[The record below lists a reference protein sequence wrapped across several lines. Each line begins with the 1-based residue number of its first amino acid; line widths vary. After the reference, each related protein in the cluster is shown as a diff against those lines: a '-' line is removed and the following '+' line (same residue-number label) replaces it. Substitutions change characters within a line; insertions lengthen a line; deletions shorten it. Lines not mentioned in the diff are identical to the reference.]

1 MKSGRQDRILE
12 IIRDNEVHTQ
22 QDLAARLRSE
32 GFDVTQATVS
42 RDMKRAES
50 YKDGLRAGRLPLRR
64 SGRSPS
70 GGAGQV
76 CTGYLQAPCLRCA
89 VPTILSCLRTMEGS
103 ANTVAVVIDGLNNDD
118 ILGCIAGDDTM
129 LIVVSG
135 NDKTAEIIGL
145 IEELRGQA
153 EV

>member
-12 IIRDNEVHTQ
+12 IIRDNEVRTQ
-22 QDLAARLRSE
+22 QELAARLRQE

-42 RDMKRAES
+42 RDIKELNLIKTACEQGGYRYGVQGGVRQEEQ
-50 YKDGLRAGRLPLRR
+50 DRLHRIFARTVLEVR
-64 SGRSPS
+64 S
-70 GGAGQV
+70 ANNLIV
-76 CTGYLQAPCLRCA
+76 LK
-89 VPTILSCLRTMEGS
+89 TMEGS
-103 ANTVAVVIDGLNNDD
+103 ANTVAVVIDGLNNED
-118 ILGCIAGDDTM
+118 ILGCIAGDDTI

>member
-12 IIRDNEVHTQ
+12 IIRDNEVRTQ
-22 QDLAARLRSE
+22 
-32 GFDVTQATVS
+32 QATVS
-42 RDMKRAES
+42 RDIKELNLIKTACEQGGYRYGVQGGVRQEEQ
-50 YKDGLRAGRLPLRR
+50 DRLHRIFASTVLEVR
-64 SGRSPS
+64 S
-70 GGAGQV
+70 ANNLIV
-76 CTGYLQAPCLRCA
+76 LK
-89 VPTILSCLRTMEGS
+89 TMEGS
-103 ANTVAVVIDGLNNDD
+103 ANTVAVVIDGLNNED
-118 ILGCIAGDDTM
+118 ILGCIAGDDTI